1 MEPDLIIGN
10 GLRAAFG
17 AQAASY
23 ALLAI
28 GLNMHFGYAGLNNFG
43 QVGFMMLSAYG
54 TAIVVATWGGSLW
67 LGIPFG
73 LGLCV
78 AFALALGIPTL
89 RLRSD
94 YFAITT
100 IAAAEVLRILIRSTS
115 ATDLTGGPFGLNG
128 VADAFNDLN
137 PFPAGER
144 YGIGTFEYTGQQ
156 LWVMTVAWTLVALS
170 TLFLWGLMRSPWGRV
185 VLSIREDEDAAASL
199 GKNVFGYKIQALVI
213 GGVIGGLAG
222 TIDVLQQ
229 SGVTPVSYRTEVTF
243 FAYTALILGGA
254 ATRIG
259 PIAGAIIFWFL
270 KEALETTLRQIAEID
285 GLPDIVTDFVDGSE
299 GAISIAMVGLALML
313 LMVFRPQGIFGDR
326 TQMVLEARR

>member
-1 MEPDLIIGN
+1 MEPDLILGN

-17 AQAASY
+17 SQAATY

-28 GLNMHFGYAGLNNFG
+28 GLNMHFGFAGLSNFG

-54 TAIVVATWGGSLW
+54 TSVMVATWGGSLW
-67 LGIPFG
+67 IGIVFG
-73 LGLCV
+73 LALCV
-78 AFALALGIPTL
+78 AFALAMGIPTL

-128 VADAFNDLN
+128 VAGDFIDLN
-137 PFPAGER
+137 PFGTDR
-144 YGIGTFEYTGQQ
+144 YGIGTFAYTGQQ
-156 LWVMTVAWTLVALS
+156 LWVMTVAWGLVLLS
-170 TLFLWGLMRSPWGRV
+170 TLLLWGLMRSPWGRV
-185 VLSIREDEDAAASL
+185 VLAIREDEDAASSL
-199 GKNVFGYKIQALVI
+199 GKNAFAYKLQALAI

-229 SGVTPVSYRTEVTF
+229 SGVTPVSYRPEVTF
-243 FAYTALILGGA
+243 FAYTALILGGV

-259 PIAGAIIFWFL
+259 PIVGAMLFWLL
-270 KEALETTLRQIAEID
+270 KESLETTLRQLTSVD
-285 GLPDIVTDFVDGSE
+285 WLPDFVIDFVDGSE
-299 GAISIAMVGLALML
+299 GAISIALVGLSLML
-313 LMVFRPQGIFGDR
+313 LVAFRPQGIFGDR
-326 TQMVLEARR
+326 TQMVLEVRK